1 MNDSTLKPNT
11 LADLATDNIQENN
24 LDVEPTNEVLTAHE
38 PLTAHEKLSEENCTE
53 KSPEEDTVE
62 DTEDSPEE
70 LLASLQAS
78 LKTVQASKA
87 AEQLELLDILDDT
100 GLPTGEQKTRLDIHK
115 EGLWHRS
122 IHLWIVKEDR
132 YVLLQRRSMLKD
144 LEGGK
149 IDVSVGG
156 HFAAGE
162 SFVDVLRE
170 AEEEVGLSVSPV
182 DLHYL
187 HTQKA
192 ERYYAEAENPEQ
204 IARIDREFQE
214 VYFCQCDQDLNQYF
228 LNPEEVDVLYEVPLD
243 AAIALYEDGEPILA
257 AGYDSQSRNNNAMLI
272 EDDLIGKARA
282 NTLSSLKAI
291 KAALSSTTEKL
302 TN

>member
-1 MNDSTLKPNT
+1 MKDSALKADSTLIPDNSLEVNMPSDSISEQVQEND
-11 LADLATDNIQENN
+11 LADLTDLADLNGE
-24 LDVEPTNEVLTAHE
+24 T
-38 PLTAHEKLSEENCTE
+38 
-53 KSPEEDTVE
+53 
-62 DTEDSPEE
+62 PEE

-78 LKTVQASKA
+78 VETGLATVKTVKA
-87 AEQLELLDILDDT
+87 AEQLELLDILDET

-122 IHLWIVKEDR
+122 IHLWIVKENR
-132 YVLLQRRSMLKD
+132 YVLLQRRSRLKD
-144 LEGGK
+144 LEGGM

-170 AEEEVGLSVSPV
+170 AEEEVGLSVSPA
-182 DLHYL
+182 DLTYL

-192 ERYYAEAENPEQ
+192 ELYYADAENTDQ

-228 LNPEEVDVLYEVPLD
+228 LNPEEVDIIYEVPLD
-243 AAIALYEDGEPILA
+243 AAIALYEEGEPVLA

-282 NTLSSLKAI
+282 NTLNSLKAI
-291 KAALSSTTEKL
+291 KAALSQVNQSNQSNNPEKL
-302 TN
+302 SN